1 MELYLSFITDI
12 LRILNGNWTRI
23 AYIFYTVRVLIK
35 IKNKPTYYPILSR
48 VLMQM
53 WFILR
58 PIRFCIRW

>member
-1 MELYLSFITDI
+1 MELYLSFITGI

-48 VLMQM
+48 VSMQM
-53 WFILR
+53 WYILK